1 MRRSDDNIKE
11 FQLDVANKKIKD
23 LEAAAEKLLAENKMY
38 ASNMAKIKEDT
49 KKEMDD
55 MRNQLEKLALNEN
68 QVKLKIETLNPE
80 LEKLTEERD
89 YAIGKIEELQQ
100 KVRYS

>member
-89 YAIGKIEELQQ
+89 YAIGKIEELKQQ
-100 KVRYS
+100 VRYS